1 MKRVYLIA
9 AAIIASAFASNA
21 QTYYQNN
28 KNPEILHHSERGEA
42 FRKEI
47 FLPQVNGY
55 NVYKADLHTHTI
67 HSDGDATVAFRV
79 NEAWYDGLDILAVT
93 DHIEYRSRE
102 RILVNYLKNYLSEE
116 HKKAVNWNIN
126 DRKPMTDD
134 GILVDLNFS
143 CKEANRYAEKY
154 GLLIATE
161 MRDATHADKVVEYA
175 DMVQVGAKAM
185 YDHGLLTAAGQS
197 GKPVIL
203 KRGFGS
209 TLQELV
215 NCADFIMSCGNDQVI
230 LCERG
235 IRSFE
240 TNTRFTLDLCGVAWL
255 KEHCNLPIILD
266 PSHAMG
272 YAYGIG
278 DLARACTAMGVD
290 GLLIE
295 THPCPECAQS
305 DAPQQLNHQQFT
317 EMYASL
323 KPIAAAIGKTLV

>member
-1 MKRVYLIA
+1 MVIHLPKDMTRARAKEYADSVGALCLEKPDYFVLITNHSVKQLPYELQNIALNHWTFDTDMQLSSRQYMPDTHRIHIGDTYIGGDGINQLMIAGPCAIESREQIEQSCQMLMQQGIRVLRAGCYKPRT
-9 AAIIASAFASNA
+9 SPYTF
-21 QTYYQNN
+21 
-28 KNPEILHHSERGEA
+28 RGLGE
-42 FRKEI
+42 
-47 FLPQVNGY
+47 
-55 NVYKADLHTHTI
+55 
-67 HSDGDATVAFRV
+67 
-79 NEAWYDGLDILAVT
+79 DGLKLLAEMR
-93 DHIEYRSRE
+93 D
-102 RILVNYLKNYLSEE
+102 
-116 HKKAVNWNIN
+116 
-126 DRKPMTDD
+126 
-134 GILVDLNFS
+134 
-143 CKEANRYAEKY
+143 KY

-305 DAPQQLNHQQFT
+305 DAPQQLNHQQFS

>member
-1 MKRVYLIA
+1 MIIHLPKDISLSRAEAYAREVEALCIEKNDCYVLIT
-9 AAIIASAFASNA
+9 N
-21 QTYYQNN
+21 
-28 KNPEILHHSERGEA
+28 
-42 FRKEI
+42 
-47 FLPQVNGY
+47 
-55 NVYKADLHTHTI
+55 HTI
-67 HSDGDATVAFRV
+67 KQIPVVLSNIAIAHWNFITDMQLSSRQYTPNTQRIPIADTYIGGDGKNQLMISGPCAVESLEQIEQPCQMLQQQGIRVLRAGCYKPRTSPYTFRGLG
-79 NEAWYDGLDILAVT
+79 EDGLKL
-93 DHIEYRSRE
+93 
-102 RILVNYLKNYLSEE
+102 LSEM
-116 HKKAVNWNIN
+116 
-126 DRKPMTDD
+126 R
-134 GILVDLNFS
+134 
-143 CKEANRYAEKY
+143 EKY

-161 MRDATHADKVVEYA
+161 MRDATHADKVIEHT
-175 DMVQVGAKAM
+175 DIVQIGAKSM

-235 IRSFE
+235 IRTFE

-255 KEHCNLPIILD
+255 KEHCNLPIIID

-272 YAYGIG
+272 YEYGIG

-295 THPCPECAQS
+295 THPTPATAKS
-305 DAPQQLNHQQFT
+305 DAPQQLDHKQFT
-317 EMYASL
+317 ELYESL
-323 KPIAAAIGKTLV
+323 KPIAQAVGKTLV

>member
-1 MKRVYLIA
+1 M
-9 AAIIASAFASNA
+9 IIHLP
-21 QTYYQNN
+21 
-28 KNPEILHHSERGEA
+28 KNISYAYVQELADHVGALCLE
-42 FRKEI
+42 
-47 FLPQVNGY
+47 
-55 NVYKADLHTHTI
+55 KADHFVLITNHTVKQLPATLESMALAHWTFNTDMQLSSREYHPETHRI
-67 HSDGDATVAFRV
+67 AIGDTYIGGDGSNQLMIAGPCAIESREQIEQSCQMLIQQGIRVLRAGCYKPRTSPYTFRGLG
-79 NEAWYDGLDILAVT
+79 EDGLKLLA
-93 DHIEYRSRE
+93 EMR
-102 RILVNYLKNYLSEE
+102 
-116 HKKAVNWNIN
+116 
-126 DRKPMTDD
+126 
-134 GILVDLNFS
+134 
-143 CKEANRYAEKY
+143 EKY

-175 DMVQVGAKAM
+175 DIVQVGAKAM

-255 KEHCNLPIILD
+255 KQHCNLPIILD

-278 DLARACTAMGVD
+278 DLARACTAMGID

-295 THPCPECAQS
+295 THPCPQCAQS
-305 DAPQQLNHQQFT
+305 DAPQQLNHQQFG
-317 EMYASL
+317 EMYTSL
-323 KPIAAAIGKTLV
+323 KPIAHAVGKTLV

>member
-1 MKRVYLIA
+1 MVIHLPKDITRARAKEYADSVGALCLEKPDYFVLITNHSVKQLPYELQNIALNHWTFDTDMQLSSRQYMSDTHCIHIGDTYIGGDGINQLMIAGPCAIESREQIEQSCQMLMQQGIRVLRAGCYKPRT
-9 AAIIASAFASNA
+9 SPYTF
-21 QTYYQNN
+21 
-28 KNPEILHHSERGEA
+28 RGLGE
-42 FRKEI
+42 
-47 FLPQVNGY
+47 
-55 NVYKADLHTHTI
+55 
-67 HSDGDATVAFRV
+67 
-79 NEAWYDGLDILAVT
+79 DGLKLLAEMR
-93 DHIEYRSRE
+93 D
-102 RILVNYLKNYLSEE
+102 
-116 HKKAVNWNIN
+116 
-126 DRKPMTDD
+126 
-134 GILVDLNFS
+134 
-143 CKEANRYAEKY
+143 KY

>member
-1 MKRVYLIA
+1 MIIHLHKNISYDYAKELAEQIGALCLEQPEYLVLITNHTVKQLPDSVASSALNHWVFNSDMQLSSRAYHPDTYRVQIGDTYIGGDGKNQLMIA
-9 AAIIASAFASNA
+9 GPCAVESREQIELSCQMLKEQGIRVLRAGCYKPRTSPYTF
-21 QTYYQNN
+21 
-28 KNPEILHHSERGEA
+28 RGLGE
-42 FRKEI
+42 
-47 FLPQVNGY
+47 
-55 NVYKADLHTHTI
+55 
-67 HSDGDATVAFRV
+67 
-79 NEAWYDGLDILAVT
+79 DGLKLLA
-93 DHIEYRSRE
+93 EMR
-102 RILVNYLKNYLSEE
+102 
-116 HKKAVNWNIN
+116 
-126 DRKPMTDD
+126 
-134 GILVDLNFS
+134 
-143 CKEANRYAEKY
+143 EKY

-175 DMVQVGAKAM
+175 DIVQVGAKAM

-215 NCADFIMSCGNDQVI
+215 NCADFIMSCGNNQVI

-272 YAYGIG
+272 YVYGIG

-295 THPCPECAQS
+295 THPCPACAQS
-305 DAPQQLNHQQFT
+305 DSAQQLNHQQFADI
-317 EMYASL
+317 YASL
-323 KPIAAAIGKTLV
+323 QPVAQAVGKTLV

>member
-1 MKRVYLIA
+1 MIIHLPTYVSRTRAQEYAKNIGALCLEKPEYCVLITNHTVKQLPAAFDFPTEHWIFDTDMQLSSRQYMPDTHRIQIGDTYIGGDGKNQLMIAGPCAIESREQIEQSCQMLKQQGIRVLRAGSYKPRT
-9 AAIIASAFASNA
+9 SPYTF
-21 QTYYQNN
+21 
-28 KNPEILHHSERGEA
+28 RGLGE
-42 FRKEI
+42 
-47 FLPQVNGY
+47 
-55 NVYKADLHTHTI
+55 
-67 HSDGDATVAFRV
+67 
-79 NEAWYDGLDILAVT
+79 DGLKLLA
-93 DHIEYRSRE
+93 EMR
-102 RILVNYLKNYLSEE
+102 
-116 HKKAVNWNIN
+116 
-126 DRKPMTDD
+126 
-134 GILVDLNFS
+134 
-143 CKEANRYAEKY
+143 EKY

-175 DMVQVGAKAM
+175 DIVQVGAKAM

-215 NCADFIMSCGNDQVI
+215 NCADFIMSCGNENVI

-240 TNTRFTLDLCGVAWL
+240 TQTRFTLDLCGVAWL
-255 KEHCNLPIILD
+255 KEHCNLPVILD

-272 YAYGIG
+272 YAYGVA

-295 THPCPECAQS
+295 THPTPCQAKS
-305 DAPQQLNHQQFT
+305 DAAQQLSHEQFE
-317 EMYASL
+317 EMYKSIE
-323 KPIAAAIGKTLV
+323 PIAKAVGKTLV

>member
-1 MKRVYLIA
+1 MIIHLPKNISHACAQGFADNIGALCLEKPDYFVLITNHTVKHLPESLTSFALDHWVFNSDMQLSSRQYMPATQRIQIGDTYIGGDGHNQLMIAGPCAIESREQIEQSCHMLKQQGIRVLRAGCYKPRT
-9 AAIIASAFASNA
+9 SPYTF
-21 QTYYQNN
+21 
-28 KNPEILHHSERGEA
+28 RGLGE
-42 FRKEI
+42 
-47 FLPQVNGY
+47 
-55 NVYKADLHTHTI
+55 
-67 HSDGDATVAFRV
+67 
-79 NEAWYDGLDILAVT
+79 DGLKL
-93 DHIEYRSRE
+93 
-102 RILVNYLKNYLSEE
+102 LSEMR
-116 HKKAVNWNIN
+116 
-126 DRKPMTDD
+126 D
-134 GILVDLNFS
+134 
-143 CKEANRYAEKY
+143 KY

-175 DMVQVGAKAM
+175 DIVQVGAKAM

-215 NCADFIMSCGNDQVI
+215 NCADFIMSCGNNQVI

-255 KEHCNLPIILD
+255 KQHCNLPIILD

-272 YAYGIG
+272 YAYGIP
-278 DLARACTAMGVD
+278 DLARACTAMGID

-305 DAPQQLNHQQFT
+305 DAPQQLNHEQFAQ
-317 EMYASL
+317 MYRSL
-323 KPIAAAIGKTLV
+323 QPIATAIGKTLV

>member
-1 MKRVYLIA
+1 MVIHLPKDITRACAKEYADSVGALCLEKPDYFVLITNHSVKQLPYELQNIALNHWTFDTDMQLSSRQYMPDTHRIHIGDTYIGGDGINQLMIAGPCAIESREQIEQSCQMLMQQGIRVLRAGCYKPRT
-9 AAIIASAFASNA
+9 SPYTF
-21 QTYYQNN
+21 
-28 KNPEILHHSERGEA
+28 RGLGE
-42 FRKEI
+42 
-47 FLPQVNGY
+47 
-55 NVYKADLHTHTI
+55 
-67 HSDGDATVAFRV
+67 
-79 NEAWYDGLDILAVT
+79 DGLKLLAEMR
-93 DHIEYRSRE
+93 D
-102 RILVNYLKNYLSEE
+102 
-116 HKKAVNWNIN
+116 
-126 DRKPMTDD
+126 
-134 GILVDLNFS
+134 
-143 CKEANRYAEKY
+143 KY

-305 DAPQQLNHQQFT
+305 DAPQQLNHQQFS

>member
-1 MKRVYLIA
+1 MIIHLPTYVSRTRAQEYAKNIGALCLEKPEYCVLITNHTVKQLPAAFDFPTEHWIFDTDMQLSSRQYMPDTHRIQIGDTYIGGDGKNQLMIAGPCAIESREQIEQSCQMLKQQGIRVLRAGSYKPRT
-9 AAIIASAFASNA
+9 SPYTF
-21 QTYYQNN
+21 
-28 KNPEILHHSERGEA
+28 RGLGE
-42 FRKEI
+42 
-47 FLPQVNGY
+47 
-55 NVYKADLHTHTI
+55 
-67 HSDGDATVAFRV
+67 
-79 NEAWYDGLDILAVT
+79 DGLKLLA
-93 DHIEYRSRE
+93 EMR
-102 RILVNYLKNYLSEE
+102 
-116 HKKAVNWNIN
+116 
-126 DRKPMTDD
+126 
-134 GILVDLNFS
+134 
-143 CKEANRYAEKY
+143 EKY

-175 DMVQVGAKAM
+175 DIVQVGAKAM

-215 NCADFIMSCGNDQVI
+215 NCADFIMSCGNENVI

-240 TNTRFTLDLCGVAWL
+240 TQTRFTLDLCGVAWL
-255 KEHCNLPIILD
+255 KEHCNLPVILD

-272 YAYGIG
+272 YAYGVA

-295 THPCPECAQS
+295 THPMPCQAKS
-305 DAPQQLNHQQFT
+305 DAAQQLSHDQFAD
-317 EMYASL
+317 MYKSIE
-323 KPIAAAIGKTLV
+323 PIAKAVGKTLI

>member
-1 MKRVYLIA
+1 MVIHLPKDITRVRAREYADSVGALCLEKPDYFVLITNHSVKQLPYELQNIA
-9 AAIIASAFASNA
+9 LNHWTFDTDMQLSSRQYMSDTHRIHISDTYIGGDGINQLMIAGPCAIESREQIEQSCQMLMQQGIRVLRAGCYKPRTSPYTF
-21 QTYYQNN
+21 
-28 KNPEILHHSERGEA
+28 RGLGE
-42 FRKEI
+42 
-47 FLPQVNGY
+47 
-55 NVYKADLHTHTI
+55 
-67 HSDGDATVAFRV
+67 
-79 NEAWYDGLDILAVT
+79 DGLKLLAEMR
-93 DHIEYRSRE
+93 D
-102 RILVNYLKNYLSEE
+102 
-116 HKKAVNWNIN
+116 
-126 DRKPMTDD
+126 
-134 GILVDLNFS
+134 
-143 CKEANRYAEKY
+143 KY

>member
-1 MKRVYLIA
+1 MIIHLPKNISRACAQGYADKLGALCMEKPDYFVLITNHTVKNVPAELQEIAIGHWSFATDMQLSSREYYPNTHRVAIGDTYIGGGGKNQLMIA
-9 AAIIASAFASNA
+9 GPCAVESREQIEQSCQMLKEQGIRVLRAGCYKPRTSPYTF
-21 QTYYQNN
+21 
-28 KNPEILHHSERGEA
+28 RGLGE
-42 FRKEI
+42 
-47 FLPQVNGY
+47 
-55 NVYKADLHTHTI
+55 
-67 HSDGDATVAFRV
+67 
-79 NEAWYDGLDILAVT
+79 DGLKLLA
-93 DHIEYRSRE
+93 EMR
-102 RILVNYLKNYLSEE
+102 
-116 HKKAVNWNIN
+116 
-126 DRKPMTDD
+126 
-134 GILVDLNFS
+134 
-143 CKEANRYAEKY
+143 EKY

-175 DMVQVGAKAM
+175 DIVQVGAKAM

-215 NCADFIMSCGNDQVI
+215 NCADFIMSCGNEQVI

-255 KEHCNLPIILD
+255 KQYCNLPIILD

-272 YAYGIG
+272 YAYGIA

-305 DAPQQLNHQQFT
+305 DAAQQLNHRQFA

-323 KPIAAAIGKTLV
+323 QPIAAAVGKTLV

>member
-1 MKRVYLIA
+1 M
-9 AAIIASAFASNA
+9 IIHLPKDISYACAREYADNIGA
-21 QTYYQNN
+21 LCLEKQNYFVLVTN
-28 KNPEILHHSERGEA
+28 
-42 FRKEI
+42 
-47 FLPQVNGY
+47 
-55 NVYKADLHTHTI
+55 HTI
-67 HSDGDATVAFRV
+67 KQLPTSLLDIATDYWIFPTDMQLSAREYNFDIQRITLGDTYIGGDQKNQLMIAGPCAVESREQIEQSCQMLKQQGIRVLRAGSYKPRTSPYTFRGLG
-79 NEAWYDGLDILAVT
+79 EDGLKLLA
-93 DHIEYRSRE
+93 EMR
-102 RILVNYLKNYLSEE
+102 
-116 HKKAVNWNIN
+116 
-126 DRKPMTDD
+126 
-134 GILVDLNFS
+134 
-143 CKEANRYAEKY
+143 EKY

-175 DMVQVGAKAM
+175 DIVQVGAKSM

-215 NCADFIMSCGNDQVI
+215 NCADFIMSCGTDQVI

-235 IRSFE
+235 IRAFE

-295 THPCPECAQS
+295 THPNPSCAQS
-305 DAPQQLNHQQFT
+305 DSAQQLNHQQFS
-317 EMYASL
+317 EMYHSL
-323 KPIAAAIGKTLV
+323 KPIAAAVGKTLV

>member
-1 MKRVYLIA
+1 M
-9 AAIIASAFASNA
+9 IIHLPKNITHA
-21 QTYYQNN
+21 QVQEYAQ
-28 KNPEILHHSERGEA
+28 
-42 FRKEI
+42 
-47 FLPQVNGY
+47 QVGALCIE
-55 NVYKADLHTHTI
+55 KADYFVLVTNHAMKQVPNLLKDVALQYWNFDTDMQLSSRQYMPNTHRITI
-67 HSDGDATVAFRV
+67 GDTYIGGDGKNQLMIAGPCAVESREQIEQSCQMLKQQGIRVLRAGCYKPRTSPYTFRGLG
-79 NEAWYDGLDILAVT
+79 EDGLKLLA
-93 DHIEYRSRE
+93 EMR
-102 RILVNYLKNYLSEE
+102 
-116 HKKAVNWNIN
+116 
-126 DRKPMTDD
+126 
-134 GILVDLNFS
+134 
-143 CKEANRYAEKY
+143 EKY

-175 DMVQVGAKAM
+175 DIVQVGAKSM

-215 NCADFIMSCGNDQVI
+215 NCADFIMSCGNEQVI

-255 KEHCNLPIILD
+255 KEHSKLPIIID

-272 YAYGIG
+272 YAYGIA
-278 DLARACTAMGVD
+278 DLARACTAMVVD

-295 THPCPECAQS
+295 THPNPKQAQS
-305 DAPQQLNHQQFT
+305 DAPQQLDHQEFAA
-317 EMYASL
+317 MYQSL
-323 KPIAAAIGKTLV
+323 QPVAKAIGKQLV

>member
-1 MKRVYLIA
+1 M
-9 AAIIASAFASNA
+9 IIHLP
-21 QTYYQNN
+21 
-28 KNPEILHHSERGEA
+28 KNISHAYVQELADHVGALCLE
-42 FRKEI
+42 
-47 FLPQVNGY
+47 
-55 NVYKADLHTHTI
+55 KADHFVLITNHTVKQLPATLESMALAHWTFNTDMQLSSREYHPETHRI
-67 HSDGDATVAFRV
+67 AIGDTYIGGDGSNQLMIAGPCAIESREQIEQSCQMLIQQGIRVLRAGCYKPRTSPYTFRGLG
-79 NEAWYDGLDILAVT
+79 EDGLKLLA
-93 DHIEYRSRE
+93 EMR
-102 RILVNYLKNYLSEE
+102 
-116 HKKAVNWNIN
+116 
-126 DRKPMTDD
+126 
-134 GILVDLNFS
+134 
-143 CKEANRYAEKY
+143 EKY

-175 DMVQVGAKAM
+175 DIVQVGAKAM

-197 GKPVIL
+197 SKPVIL

-255 KEHCNLPIILD
+255 KQHCNLPIILD

-278 DLARACTAMGVD
+278 DLARACTAMGID

-295 THPCPECAQS
+295 THPCPQCAQS
-305 DAPQQLNHQQFT
+305 DAPQQLDHQQFG
-317 EMYASL
+317 EMYTSL
-323 KPIAAAIGKTLV
+323 KPIAHAVGKTLV

>member
-1 MKRVYLIA
+1 M
-9 AAIIASAFASNA
+9 IIHLPKNITRA
-21 QTYYQNN
+21 QAQEYAQ
-28 KNPEILHHSERGEA
+28 
-42 FRKEI
+42 
-47 FLPQVNGY
+47 QVGALCIE
-55 NVYKADLHTHTI
+55 KADYFVLVTNHAMKQLPDLLKDVVLQYWNFDTDMQLSSRQYMPNTHRITI
-67 HSDGDATVAFRV
+67 GDTYIGGDGKNQLMIAGPCAVESREQIEQSCQMLKEQGIRVLRAGCYKPRTSPYTFRGLG
-79 NEAWYDGLDILAVT
+79 EDGLKLLA
-93 DHIEYRSRE
+93 EMR
-102 RILVNYLKNYLSEE
+102 
-116 HKKAVNWNIN
+116 
-126 DRKPMTDD
+126 
-134 GILVDLNFS
+134 
-143 CKEANRYAEKY
+143 EKY

-175 DMVQVGAKAM
+175 DIVQVGAKSM

-215 NCADFIMSCGNDQVI
+215 NCADFIMSCGNEQVI

-255 KEHCNLPIILD
+255 KEHCNLPIIVD

-272 YAYGIG
+272 YAYGIA

-290 GLLIE
+290 GLLVE
-295 THPCPECAQS
+295 THPNPKQAQS
-305 DAPQQLNHQQFT
+305 DAPQQLDHQEFAA
-317 EMYASL
+317 MYQSL
-323 KPIAAAIGKTLV
+323 QPVAKAIGKELV

>member
-1 MKRVYLIA
+1 MIIHLPKDITRTCAKEYAESIGALCLEKPDYFVLITNHSVKQLPSKLQNITLNHWIFDTDMQLSSRQYIADTHRIQIGDTYIGGDGSNQLMIAGPCAIESRDQIEQSCQMLKQQGIRVLRAGCYKPRT
-9 AAIIASAFASNA
+9 SPYTF
-21 QTYYQNN
+21 
-28 KNPEILHHSERGEA
+28 RGLGE
-42 FRKEI
+42 
-47 FLPQVNGY
+47 
-55 NVYKADLHTHTI
+55 
-67 HSDGDATVAFRV
+67 
-79 NEAWYDGLDILAVT
+79 DGLKLLAEMR
-93 DHIEYRSRE
+93 D
-102 RILVNYLKNYLSEE
+102 
-116 HKKAVNWNIN
+116 
-126 DRKPMTDD
+126 
-134 GILVDLNFS
+134 
-143 CKEANRYAEKY
+143 KY

-175 DMVQVGAKAM
+175 DIVQVGAKAM

-305 DAPQQLNHQQFT
+305 DAAQQLNHQQFS

-323 KPIAAAIGKTLV
+323 KPIAAVIGKTLV

>member
-1 MKRVYLIA
+1 MIIHLPKNISRACVQGYADKLGALCMEKPDYVVLITNHTVKQLPAELQEIAIGHWSFATDMQLSSREYYPDTHRVAIGDTYIGGDGKNQLMIA
-9 AAIIASAFASNA
+9 GPCAVESREQIEQSCQMLKEQGIRVLRAGCYKPRTSPYTF
-21 QTYYQNN
+21 
-28 KNPEILHHSERGEA
+28 RGLGE
-42 FRKEI
+42 
-47 FLPQVNGY
+47 
-55 NVYKADLHTHTI
+55 
-67 HSDGDATVAFRV
+67 
-79 NEAWYDGLDILAVT
+79 DGLKLLA
-93 DHIEYRSRE
+93 EMR
-102 RILVNYLKNYLSEE
+102 
-116 HKKAVNWNIN
+116 
-126 DRKPMTDD
+126 
-134 GILVDLNFS
+134 
-143 CKEANRYAEKY
+143 EKY

-175 DMVQVGAKAM
+175 DIVQVGAKAM

-215 NCADFIMSCGNDQVI
+215 NCADFIMSCGNEQVI

-272 YAYGIG
+272 YAYGIA

-305 DAPQQLNHQQFT
+305 DAAQQLNHRQFA

-323 KPIAAAIGKTLV
+323 QPIAAAVGKTLV